1 MRAFAFVS
9 AISLALAGAAEAAP
23 RRVAS
28 LNLCTDELLL
38 MLADPAQVVSVTHLA
53 QQPAETGLWREARR
67 YRRNDGSL
75 VSVVGFRPDLVLT
88 MGGGA
93 RDRGR
98 IAGRLGLRIV
108 DLPFPQSLA
117 DIERSVRTISS
128 VLGRETAGA
137 AVLAR
142 IGRLKAARPA
152 ASADTIWLGGGGR
165 TWPATSLAAQWM
177 ALAGLRQ
184 RAVRGDRVSLEQLLV
199 SPPSV
204 LLRSDYRNGQYS
216 AEQKWLS
223 HPLARRAR
231 GGRNLVTDGR
241 PWTCM
246 GPALIGEI
254 ERLRGLVRHPRGSRG
269 LGAENHGGPP
279 RGAGFRRGD
288 GAGRQ

>member
-38 MLADPAQVVSVTHLA
+38 MLADPGQVISVTHLA
-53 QQPAETGLWREARR
+53 QQPAETRLWRQARR

-75 VSVVGFRPDLVLT
+75 VSVAGLRPDLVLT

-93 RDRGR
+93 RDRAR

-108 DLPFPQSLA
+108 DLPYPRSLA
-117 DIERSVRTISS
+117 DIEQSVRT
-128 VLGRETAGA
+128 VAAALGRGPAGA
-137 AVLAR
+137 SLLER
-142 IGRLKAARPA
+142 IRRLKAARPPA
-152 ASADTIWLGGGGR
+152 AAETIWLGGGGR
-165 TWPATSLAAQWM
+165 TVAADSLAAQWM

-184 RAVRGDRVSLEQLLV
+184 RPVRGERVSLEQLLV
-199 SPPSV
+199 RPPAV
-204 LLRSDYRNGQYS
+204 LLRSDYRSGQYS

-223 HPLARRAR
+223 HPLARRSAKAR
-231 GGRNLVTDGR
+231 DLVTDGR

-246 GPALIGEI
+246 GPALIAEI
-254 ERLRGLVRHPRGSRG
+254 ERLRASRHSGESR
-269 LGAENHGGPP
+269 NP
-279 RGAGFRRGD
+279 
-288 GAGRQ
+288 